1 MQIIIK
7 QLRILILVAITFLED
22 RLEHEFCLNIFLF
35 HIENSYTECI
45 MRFISNLIHAIVY
58 DLAVT
63 NLQNTSC
70 FPPYRGQTC
79 NSRALP
85 WCTYM
90 CRVTG
95 GGDIPGQKDSNFL
108 D

>member
-1 MQIIIK
+1 
-7 QLRILILVAITFLED
+7 
-22 RLEHEFCLNIFLF
+22 
-35 HIENSYTECI
+35 
-45 MRFISNLIHAIVY
+45 MRFISNLIHAVVY

-63 NLQNTSC
+63 NLQNIFC
-70 FPPYRGQTC
+70 FLPYRGQTC

-95 GGDIPGQKDSNFL
+95 GGDIPGAEGQQL
-108 D
+108 PGLMQ